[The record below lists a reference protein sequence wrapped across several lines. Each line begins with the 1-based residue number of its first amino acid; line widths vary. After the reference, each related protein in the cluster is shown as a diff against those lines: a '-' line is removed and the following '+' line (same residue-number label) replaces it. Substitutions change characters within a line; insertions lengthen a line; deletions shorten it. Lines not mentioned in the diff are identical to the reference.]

1 MARLSLPSGRVRYS
15 GMSTAHTASLGEPGG
30 QATVVNVG
38 LELISGSSTAQEAP
52 FEEPGGHAT
61 GRAAAAPIA
70 ARRMAINFISDE
82 DHCRL
87 AISIYI
93 HLKF

>member
-1 MARLSLPSGRVRYS
+1 M
-15 GMSTAHTASLGEPGG
+15 
-30 QATVVNVG
+30 VNVG
-38 LELISGSSTAQEAP
+38 LELISGSPTAQEAP

-87 AISIYI
+87 AISIYTVSYT
-93 HLKF
+93 HLTLPTILLV